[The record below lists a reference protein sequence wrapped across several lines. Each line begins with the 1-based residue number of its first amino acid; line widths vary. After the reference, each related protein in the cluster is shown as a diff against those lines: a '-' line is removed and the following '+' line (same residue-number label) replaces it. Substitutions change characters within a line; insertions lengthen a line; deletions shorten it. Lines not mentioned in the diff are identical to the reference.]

1 MVLQKLGVGEM
12 QVHGVRGI
20 GWCRSKWLRIY
31 QTIGNLTAGDMGI
44 ALVVIRLGV
53 PD

>member
-1 MVLQKLGVGEM
+1 MEFVA
-12 QVHGVRGI
+12 I
-20 GWCRSKWLRIY
+20 GWCRSKWSRIY

-53 PD
+53 PDCKRSGSCIS